1 MRLATQNVWGIRG
14 DWPAR
19 LSLFQKGFEQLNAD
33 VVTMQETIL
42 TPDIDQAAEMLGSDY
57 HLVHSAEREYDGSGI
72 STASRW
78 PIGDVLELDLNVTER
93 TGDFACTALI
103 TEVLAPFGRV
113 WVANH
118 FPDYQVDHE
127 RERRAQTVLVARKLE
142 ELVSRSPGHVIVAGD
157 LDADDAADSLRF
169 WTGRHV
175 IDDLSVCY
183 RSAWQVAHP
192 HEPLETFV
200 PENPWFVDGDWPY
213 QGIDHILVRC
223 GSEGRPTLP
232 IQSCHR
238 TFDQPGAI
246 PSDHYGLVAELQER
260 Q

>member
-1 MRLATQNVWGIRG
+1 MRLATLNVWGVRG

-19 LSLFQKGFEQLNAD
+19 LALFRKGFQQLNAD
-33 VVTMQETIL
+33 VLTLQETVFNA
-42 TPDIDQAAEMLGSDY
+42 DVDQVMEMLGPEY
-57 HLVHSAEREYDGSGI
+57 HVVHSSEREYDGSGI

-78 PIGDVLELDLNVTER
+78 PIGDVLELDLNVTDR
-93 TGDFACTALI
+93 TGDFACTALL

-127 RERRAQTVLVARKLE
+127 RERCAQTVLVARKLE
-142 ELVSRSPGHVIVAGD
+142 QLVSDSPGHVVVAGD

-175 IDDLSVCY
+175 VDNLSVCY
-183 RSAWQVAHP
+183 RSAWQATHP

-200 PENPWFVDGDWPY
+200 PENPLFVDGDWPY
-213 QGIDHILVRC
+213 RGLDHILVRC
-223 GSEGRPTLP
+223 GADGRPTLP
-232 IQSCHR
+232 IQSCRR
-238 TFDQPGAI
+238 TFDQPGEI
-246 PSDHYGLVAELQER
+246 PSDHYGLAADFEER
-260 Q
+260 